1 MVIVSYTR
9 EEEKKRR
16 KEEFYDNYVR
26 TLIEEA
32 KGLGISKE
40 ELLTMIKE
48 A

>member
-1 MVIVSYTR
+1 MFVSSGAKEAIR
-9 EEEKKRR
+9 ERR
-16 KEEFYDNYVR
+16 KNEFYDNYVR